1 MKNLFMEENKHDENE
16 DQFEKDEDYGLP
28 DVSYEPVNREDITM
42 NPREQPSQKHKDE
55 SSWPLIIGIVIVLIL
70 AGVLVYFFF
79 IKKDEPVVQTSP
91 PVVEEIPEPEEFI
104 VEEDHNWDTPVEEPA
119 IVEPMVGVMTDVN
132 ARTGRAYIVVSS
144 FIDVDLAHDYG
155 NKLAG
160 EGVSTVV
167 IAPYGNVK
175 YYRLSVADFPTVGD
189 ALAKVDQYKAK
200 YGDNIWVLKY

>member
-1 MKNLFMEENKHDENE
+1 MEEKKHDENE

-28 DVSYEPVNREDITM
+28 DVSYEPVNREDENEPIIM
-42 NPREQPSQKHKDE
+42 NPRENPSQKHKED
-55 SSWPLIIGIVIVLIL
+55 SSWPLIIGIFIVLIL
-70 AGVLVYFFF
+70 AVVLVYFFF
-79 IKKDEPVVQTSP
+79 IKEEAPAVQQTPP

-104 VEEDHNWDTPVEEPA
+104 VEEDYNWDPPVEEPA
-119 IVEPMVGVMTDVN
+119 VVEPTVGVMTDIS
-132 ARTGRAYIVVSS
+132 ARTGRAYIIVGS

-175 YYRLSVADFPTVGD
+175 YYRLSVADFASVGD
-189 ALAKVDQYKAK
+189 ALANLDQYKSK

>member
-1 MKNLFMEENKHDENE
+1 MEENKHDENE

-28 DVSYEPVNREDITM
+28 DVSYEPVNREDEKEPIIM
-42 NPREQPSQKHKDE
+42 NPREQPSQKHKDD
-55 SSWPLIIGIVIVLIL
+55 SSWPLIIGIAIVLIL

-79 IKKDEPVVQTSP
+79 IKKETPVVQQTPP
-91 PVVEEIPEPEEFI
+91 PVMEEIPEQEEFI
-104 VEEDHNWDTPVEEPA
+104 VEEEYNWEPVEEPA
-119 IVEPMVGVMTDVN
+119 PIEPAVGVMTDIS
-132 ARTGRAYIVVSS
+132 ARTGRAYVVVGS

-155 NKLAG
+155 NKLAS

-175 YYRLSVADFPTVGD
+175 YYRLSVADYATVGD
-189 ALAKVDQYKAK
+189 ALANLDQYKTK

>member
-1 MKNLFMEENKHDENE
+1 MEEKKHDENE

-28 DVSYEPVNREDITM
+28 DVSYEPVNREDTKEPIIM
-42 NPREQPSQKHKDE
+42 NPREQPSKKHQSE
-55 SSWPLIIGIVIVLIL
+55 SSWPLIIGIFIVLIL
-70 AGVLVYFFF
+70 AGVFVYFFF
-79 IKKDEPVVQTSP
+79 IKEEAPVEQTPP
-91 PVVEEIPEPEEFI
+91 PVVEEIPEQEEFVI
-104 VEEDHNWDTPVEEPA
+104 EEEGWDTPVAEP
-119 IVEPMVGVMTDVN
+119 EPIEPTVGVMTDIS
-132 ARTGRAYIVVSS
+132 ARTGRAYIIVSS

-155 NKLAG
+155 NKLSG

-189 ALAKVDQYKAK
+189 ALADLDHYKAK